1 MDPAAIILAIVIFL
15 AATAVCVILFQRLGF
30 GSVLGFI
37 VAGIVIG
44 PHTPGPVAY
53 RDVAALQHVAEI
65 GVVLFMFTV
74 GLEMRPRKVWAMRRL
89 LFGMGSAQML
99 VTAAILGA
107 YFGLVVDAQWEA
119 ATVVA
124 LAFAMS
130 STAIVM
136 AMLGERG
143 QLSSEHGQAS
153 FAVLMAQDMWIV
165 PIMALVPIL
174 AHRQSETGPPLWEQ
188 VALVLSVLAGIFIV
202 GRYLLPAA
210 LGRLASARRME
221 GFGIVLF
228 LAVLAAAWAV
238 EHAGVSMTLGAFVL
252 GMLLSA
258 SDYRYQIEATVAPF
272 KNMLMG
278 LFFIAVGMS
287 IDVGAL
293 MRDWTQLLF
302 HVPAVLVIKVMVVI
316 GLAHAFGV
324 GRAAAIRTGF
334 YLSQAGELAFVL
346 LGAAAAAGMGTSE
359 GHTLAMLV
367 VAMSMILT
375 PLMVKSGDRL
385 ALRFDAKL
393 ATTGPEGATALERHV
408 VIVGCDEVGKLISL
422 MLEQADI
429 PHVVFD
435 HDIEVVRKG
444 QRAGR
449 NAHFGDMRDP
459 STQEAAGLGKAA
471 AVFISSTDMEGAK
484 ELAVTLHRLYSSLHV
499 YVRVRSLDDQDE
511 LVAKGVKHA
520 GTAYIESTLL
530 RGSMLLK
537 DLGVAED
544 DVDEIV
550 QAFQSDDRALIR
562 SVSARATK

>member
-1 MDPAAIILAIVIFL
+1 
-15 AATAVCVILFQRLGF
+15 
-30 GSVLGFI
+30 
-37 VAGIVIG
+37 
-44 PHTPGPVAY
+44 
-53 RDVAALQHVAEI
+53 
-65 GVVLFMFTV
+65 
-74 GLEMRPRKVWAMRRL
+74 
-89 LFGMGSAQML
+89 
-99 VTAAILGA
+99 
-107 YFGLVVDAQWEA
+107 
-119 ATVVA
+119 
-124 LAFAMS
+124 
-130 STAIVM
+130 
-136 AMLGERG
+136 
-143 QLSSEHGQAS
+143 
-153 FAVLMAQDMWIV
+153 
-165 PIMALVPIL
+165 
-174 AHRQSETGPPLWEQ
+174 
-188 VALVLSVLAGIFIV
+188 
-202 GRYLLPAA
+202 
-210 LGRLASARRME
+210 
-221 GFGIVLF
+221 
-228 LAVLAAAWAV
+228 
-238 EHAGVSMTLGAFVL
+238 
-252 GMLLSA
+252 
-258 SDYRYQIEATVAPF
+258 
-272 KNMLMG
+272 
-278 LFFIAVGMS
+278 
-287 IDVGAL
+287 
-293 MRDWTQLLF
+293 
-302 HVPAVLVIKVMVVI
+302 MVVI